1 MTTTARDIITLAMKE
16 AGVLGVGQNL
26 LSEDINDGF
35 TLLQRMLAQ
44 WQKRRW
50 LVPALID
57 IHALGNGLKSNKIGP
72 GQYYNSPRPNA
83 IKAGYMIQLNTGSN
97 PVSLPLGPIFSYE
110 DYAKLALK
118 NLSSL
123 PEGFFYDGAFPYGNV
138 FIWPVPSSIYEIHLL
153 VQCAIGF
160 DTAVSAGAILTA
172 GAAYTDGVYPVTP
185 LTGGT
190 GTGATADITVAG
202 GLVTVVTPNNA
213 GNGYVIDDT
222 LSADAANIGGT
233 GAGFTY
239 QVTGLVG
246 SLDSEFDMPPEYEE
260 AIHYNL
266 ALRLGTMYQMPLDR
280 SQVTLAKIALNT
292 IRVSN
297 TQIPRLSMPSGLV
310 RGRAFNIF
318 NSDGN

>member
-1 MTTTARDIITLAMKE
+1 M
-16 AGVLGVGQNL
+16 
-26 LSEDINDGF
+26 LS
-35 TLLQRMLAQ
+35 Q

-50 LVPALID
+50 LVPALTD
-57 IHALGNGLKSNKIGP
+57 IKANGNGLKSNLIGP

-83 IKAGYMIQLNTGSN
+83 IKAGYMIQLNTGLN
-97 PVSLPLGPIFSYE
+97 PVSLPLGQIFSYE
-110 DYAKLALK
+110 DYALLALK

-123 PEGFFYDGAFPYGNV
+123 PEGYFYDGAFPYGNV
-138 FIWPVPSSIYEIHLL
+138 FIWPVPSSIYEIHLI

-160 DTAVSAGAILTA
+160 DTAVSAGTILTP
-172 GAAYTDGVYPVTP
+172 GAAYVDGVYAVVP

-213 GNGYVIDDT
+213 GNGYVINDT
-222 LSADAANIGGT
+222 LSAGAIIGG
-233 GAGFTY
+233 GAGFAY

-246 SLDSEFDMPPEYEE
+246 SLDSEFNMPPEYEE

-266 ALRLGTMYQMPLDR
+266 AIRLGTMYQMPLDR
-280 SQVTLAKIALNT
+280 SQITLAKIALNT

-297 TQIPRLSMPSGLV
+297 TQVPRLLMPGGLGK
-310 RGRAFNIF
+310 GRSFNIF
-318 NSDGN
+318 NADA